1 MGPTP
6 RIVTAILSL
15 ILLSASA
22 APAEHWRYRVDPS
35 ASGVNAK
42 VAFLGLASKTARFPS
57 MAGSLS
63 LPEQEDTARTRAIT
77 LAVTLDARALQ
88 APDAVTLKRLRGAD
102 FFDVERYPAVR
113 FTGQTLKMTGMRTAD
128 VAGTLAVRGVTRP
141 ETLHVTFDRAPGETR
156 RAQPLQL
163 TGTMRIDRR
172 AYGMTAWSMVVGRK
186 VDITIRTRLVPE

>member
-1 MGPTP
+1 MGRTP
-6 RIVTAILSL
+6 RIVIAILSL

-22 APAEHWRYRVDPS
+22 APAEQWRYRVDPS

-42 VAFLGLASKTARFPS
+42 VAFLGLASKTARFPA

-63 LPEQEDTARTRAIT
+63 LPGQEDTDRTRPIA

-88 APDAVTLKRLRGAD
+88 APDPVTLKRLRGAH
-102 FFDVERYPAVR
+102 FFDVERYPVVR
-113 FTGQTLKMTGMRTAD
+113 FTGQSLKMTGMRTAE
-128 VAGTLAVRGVTRP
+128 VAGTLTVRGITRP
-141 ETLHVTFDRAPGETR
+141 ETLHVMFDRAPAELRG
-156 RAQPLQL
+156 AQPLQL